1 MDIADLLILAPQMG
15 ASDLHLTVDSP
26 PALRVHGH
34 IQPLEGAPVL
44 TREAIRVMLYDVL
57 TDVQKAR
64 FEENHEL
71 DFAVELANVGRFRVN
86 AFVTRNG
93 EGAVFR
99 TIPSR
104 IKTFA
109 ELGLPEIVRTLARC
123 DKGLVLVTGPT
134 GSGKSTTLATMVD
147 LINEERHDHIL
158 TIEDPIEFVHQ
169 HKGCIVNQR
178 EVGPHTNSFSTAL
191 RAALREDPDIILVG
205 EMRDLETIGM
215 AITAAET
222 GHLVFGTLHT
232 MGAPQTVDRVIDVFP
247 TDQQSQ
253 IRAQFAEAIRGVISQ
268 TLLSTKDGKGRA
280 MAMEIMIATPAI
292 RNLIREGKTFQMHSV
307 IETSTRDGM
316 CTLDQ
321 SLKALIVSGKVSR
334 EEAIRK
340 AFDPDN
346 FDIGDDGKSHDE
358 AYSFSNRQPGSNG
371 PNGSGGQPP
380 KQPSWGKPINY

>member
-15 ASDLHLTVDSP
+15 ASDLHLTVGAP
-26 PALRVHGH
+26 PSLRVHGH
-34 IQPLEGAPVL
+34 ISPIDGAQVL
-44 TREAIRVMLYDVL
+44 TREVIRAMLYDVL
-57 TDVQKAR
+57 TDQQKAR
-64 FEENHEL
+64 FEEHHEL
-71 DFAVELANVGRFRVN
+71 DFAIEMANVGRFRVN

-99 TIPSR
+99 TIPTKIRS
-104 IKTFA
+104 FG
-109 ELGLPEIVRTLARC
+109 ELGLPEIVRTLSRC

-147 LINEERHDHIL
+147 MINEERSDHIL

-178 EVGPHTNSFSTAL
+178 EVGPHTDSFSNAL
-191 RAALREDPDIILVG
+191 RSALREDPDVILIG

-253 IRAQFAEAIRGVISQ
+253 IRAQFAEAVRGVISQ
-268 TLLSTKDGKGRA
+268 ILVPTMDGTGRA
-280 MAMEIMIATPAI
+280 AAMEIMVATPAI

-321 SLKALIVSGKVSR
+321 SLKTLVVSGKISK
-334 EEAIRK
+334 EDALRK
-340 AFDPDN
+340 AFDPDA
-346 FDIGDDGKSHDE
+346 FDVPD
-358 AYSFSNRQPGSNG
+358 
-371 PNGSGGQPP
+371 SGGAHEDAFSFGSPRQAAAQQNSGAPTP
-380 KQPSWGKPINY
+380 GKQPTWGKPINY